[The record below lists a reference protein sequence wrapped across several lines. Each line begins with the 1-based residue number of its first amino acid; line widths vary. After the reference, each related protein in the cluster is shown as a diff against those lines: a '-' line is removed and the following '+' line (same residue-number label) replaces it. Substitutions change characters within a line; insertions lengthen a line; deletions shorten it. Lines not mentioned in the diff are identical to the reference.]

1 MAEAVCKYCHR
12 PFCYEFKEEAK
23 RERERE
29 VCDECHECRLRWA
42 RKKVRRLK
50 DRREA
55 RRKALRFQK
64 TSARDFRK
72 LEPGEMLTR
81 AELAQRLGISERAVQ
96 CIEERALA
104 KLRSSTELQ
113 EAYGKFKQSGKPR
126 MDLFLEHVGMA
137 MRERDEARVMDWQ
150 QELFGLWERHDA
162 WRRMGLELDDWLL
175 AVEMNE
181 GWPEWSAV
189 RDDAQSTMLAA
200 AREMNGLI
208 MKAQKALMR
217 ELGKIPFAEP

>member
-12 PFCYEFKEEAK
+12 PFSYEFKEDAK

-29 VCDECHECRLRWA
+29 VCDECYECRLRWA

-55 RRKALRFQK
+55 RRKALRFQM

-81 AELAQRLGISERAVQ
+81 AELAARFGISERAVQ
-96 CIEERALA
+96 RIEERALA

-113 EAYGKFKQSGKPR
+113 EAYGKFKQSGKPL

-137 MRERDEARVMDWQ
+137 VRERDETCVLDMQ
-150 QELFGLWERHDA
+150 QELFALWERHDA
-162 WRRMGLELDDWLL
+162 LRRMSMELDDWLL
-175 AVEMNE
+175 VVEMNE
-181 GWPEWSAV
+181 GWPEWSAA

-200 AREMNGLI
+200 AREMRVLI